1 MKNRRGADVK
11 SREAEGPNDSSHV
24 KPLNFVLKTKES
36 FEEAKECIERSY
48 LIISNIS
55 MATMHK
61 KD

>member
-36 FEEAKECIERSY
+36 FEEAKECIDK
-48 LIISNIS
+48 IIFDYF
-55 MATMHK
+55 K
-61 KD
+61 Y